1 MRIPFLVRS
10 KDIQVAQEAQA
21 RLTRF
26 KAKDCFSLFDEI
38 SVPEGYYYLLDC
50 GEDYETASRIL
61 SSTIWDTANS
71 THFVCNTHSVK
82 KDTVITDAQ
91 GDITYKKNNGA
102 IIALIIIAI
111 LIIIGFLFS

>member
-1 MRIPFLVRS
+1 M
-10 KDIQVAQEAQA
+10 AQA
-21 RLTRF
+21 DVINAKPAI

-82 KDTVITDAQ
+82 KDTVITDAK
-91 GDITYKKNNGA
+91 GISHTRRIT
-102 IIALIIIAI
+102 AL
-111 LIIIGFLFS
+111 LSLLSLSLS